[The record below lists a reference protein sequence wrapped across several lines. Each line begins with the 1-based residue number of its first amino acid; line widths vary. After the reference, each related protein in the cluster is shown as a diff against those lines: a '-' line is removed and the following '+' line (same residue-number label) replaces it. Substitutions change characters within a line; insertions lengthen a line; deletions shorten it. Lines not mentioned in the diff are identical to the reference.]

1 MRLWSVHP
9 QYLDKQGLGGL
20 WRETLLA
27 QKVLRGETKGYRNHP
42 QLERFRKTADPLAA
56 IGSYLREIV
65 NEACRR
71 GYCYD
76 ESKIL
81 AEGYPE
87 LMPVTEGQLRYEWQH
102 LQAKL
107 KIRSPEVYAQN
118 ALAETPLPHPLLTIV
133 PGEVEGWERVV
144 S

>member
-20 WRETLLA
+20 WREGLLA
-27 QKVLRGETKGYRNHP
+27 QKVLRGETRGYRNHP
-42 QLERFRKTADPLAA
+42 QLQRFRAASDPLAA
-56 IGSYLREIV
+56 IGSYLREVV

-71 GYCYD
+71 GYCFD

-81 AEGYPE
+81 SEGYGEPI
-87 LMPVTEGQLRYEWQH
+87 PVTEGQLLYEWQH

-107 KIRSPEVYAQN
+107 RIRSPEVYSKN
-118 ALAETPLPHPLLTIV
+118 ALTPTPLPHPRLIVV
-133 PGEVEGWERVV
+133 PGEIESWERLIL
-144 S
+144 